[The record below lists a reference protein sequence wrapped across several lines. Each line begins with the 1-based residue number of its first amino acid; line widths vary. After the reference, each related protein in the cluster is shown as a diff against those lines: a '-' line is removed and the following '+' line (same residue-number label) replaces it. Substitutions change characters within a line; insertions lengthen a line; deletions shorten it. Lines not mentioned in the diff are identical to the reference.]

1 MLCACE
7 TSMAKSMEAL
17 QFYLLT
23 AVILSITILAW
34 SAVSPMSPMK
44 RIRYDIILLEMVDY
58 LFLNEIFHQ
67 FLKTFDFQGIWKFLL
82 F

>member
-1 MLCACE
+1 
-7 TSMAKSMEAL
+7 
-17 QFYLLT
+17 
-23 AVILSITILAW
+23 
-34 SAVSPMSPMK
+34 MSPMK
-44 RIRYDIILLEMVDY
+44 HIRYDIILLEMVDY